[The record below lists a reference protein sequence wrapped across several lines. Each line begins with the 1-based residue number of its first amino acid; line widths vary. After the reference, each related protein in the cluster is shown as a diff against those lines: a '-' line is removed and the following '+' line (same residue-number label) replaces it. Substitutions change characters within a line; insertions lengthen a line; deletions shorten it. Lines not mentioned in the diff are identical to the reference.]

1 MTSNLSKNCSPTWY
15 SRAWKS
21 IFFMDCLKKAQDEEE
36 NGQED
41 SGLNLDDI
49 EIGKTIWGKC
59 IF

>member
-1 MTSNLSKNCSPTWY
+1 
-15 SRAWKS
+15 
-21 IFFMDCLKKAQDEEE
+21 MDCLKKAQDEEE